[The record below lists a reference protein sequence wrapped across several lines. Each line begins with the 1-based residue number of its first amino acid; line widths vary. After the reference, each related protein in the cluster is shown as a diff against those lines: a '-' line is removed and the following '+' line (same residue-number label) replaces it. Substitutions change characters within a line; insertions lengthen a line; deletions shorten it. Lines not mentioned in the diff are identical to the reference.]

1 MGGLTRF
8 VLLRTRGFLR
18 VLARALLGTLGSGG
32 GCAFFA
38 GSFLGFALK
47 LADGHGRRLVSG
59 LLRSVL
65 SRVPEP
71 CLALHGAWLRQR
83 DLGLAVIWRFCAKLD
98 GLVRPTSVG
107 AGGKSRMIILRGL
120 GSALRGQSAT
130 DFGR

>member
-71 CLALHGAWLRQR
+71 CLALHGARLSHPLAAPKGFGTCCYMALLCEARR
-83 DLGLAVIWRFCAKLD
+83 ACSPDERGGGREITHDYLARVGLS
-98 GLVRPTSVG
+98 P
-107 AGGKSRMIILRGL
+107 
-120 GSALRGQSAT
+120 
-130 DFGR
+130 